1 MNGISPKQL
10 NSFISLPIMPME
22 KLDDDVI
29 KKINSYSKDVSNAE
43 IWKELGIHRA
53 TVWKYRDKVAKEIW
67 TTLSKDEKA
76 KQELV
81 KTYSPDELRD
91 ILQHLQTNTAK
102 SVEKVIWEKGRVKF
116 ALLSDTHL
124 GNKQCAKKELSDF
137 YKKAWDEW
145 VEAFIHCW
153 DFVDWTWNVFKGQVY
168 ELENV
173 GYDEQL
179 KAAVNDYPY
188 YKDIK
193 TFVVGGNHD
202 ESFLKENWANI
213 IKNIANL
220 RDDIIDMGFYD
231 ARIKL
236 NWVDINAHHGWKGQA
251 YAKSYHVQKLIENI
265 DTRKQPDVFASGHWH
280 EALYMAYR
288 NIHTFLPGAFLRQNL
303 LAKRFNLWTTIW
315 GWIVEVNLK
324 DDGSSEI
331 EMKFIEY

>member
-1 MNGISPKQL
+1 MA
-10 NSFISLPIMPME
+10 
-22 KLDDDVI
+22 KLDAELI
-29 KKINSYSKDVSNAE
+29 KKIQSYPKDTSNRE
-43 IWKELGIHRA
+43 IWEELGIERH
-53 TVWKYRDKVAKEIW
+53 TVGKYREQGQKQILE
-67 TTLSKDEKA
+67 TLSKEEKL

-81 KTYSPDELRD
+81 KTYSPEELKD
-91 ILQHLQTNTAK
+91 ILNHIQTHTAK
-102 SVEKVIWEKGRVKF
+102 SVEKIIGDKWHLKF
-116 ALLSDTHL
+116 WLIADTHL
-124 GNKQCAKKELSDF
+124 WNKMSAKKELSDF

-145 VEAFIHCW
+145 VEAFIHCG
-153 DFVDWTWNVFKGQVY
+153 DLVDGTGHVFKGQVY

-173 GYDEQL
+173 WYDEQL

-188 YKDIK
+188 YWDIK

-265 DTRKQPDVFASGHWH
+265 DTRKQPDIFASWHWH

-288 NIHTFLPGAFLRQNL
+288 NIHTFLPGAFLKQNL

-315 GWIVEVNLK
+315 WWIVEVNLK